1 MKRNMAA
8 GTTKA
13 RDAASTNLTPIAS
26 AVGIMILCAAAA
38 AQAQE
43 AAKPAAKPAEAAADT
58 TVVVTGVRAA
68 LAQSLNQKRN
78 SDSHV
83 EVITSEDVGKMPDK
97 SVADS
102 LQRIPGVSVATA
114 GGSEGGFG
122 ENDRVSMH
130 GTPSNLTLTTLN
142 GHTVSSGDWYVT
154 NITSG
159 GRSVSYSM
167 FPSEL
172 IGRVTVNKSSQ
183 ANLTE
188 GGAAGTVDI
197 ETRKPLSFKQQLT
210 VMGSVEGAYGSASK
224 KTDAQIS
231 GLVNWKNDANNVGV
245 LFQVF
250 NEKRQLQRLG
260 QEFLWWDKVDTWFAN
275 DWINKNPE
283 VKGKNISLLTGSALF
298 KQQRER
304 KGGMLDLQVKVSND
318 FSFDISGLYTRLN
331 ADNVNANFMLA
342 PYQALSNNWSG
353 VGGAVPSAYTI
364 SGNNITSITFPATC
378 PAANCSQMGTSV
390 QDIIS
395 RPGSYSDSKFLNAD
409 WKLRVNDDLS
419 FSGQIG
425 TTRGTGHA
433 QDYGYE
439 AWLAYSGNS
448 LTTYGLDAPAKVTV
462 DNAGTFNP
470 RTGADFFGGWASQT
484 TSRDKETYG
493 QVDGTYKTP
502 WNVVPTI
509 KFGARTAKHD
519 RSLESIN
526 GNLLPGAGLLAN
538 RPTGLTNYPASPLAN
553 VLDKPW
559 TFTGESVNAW
569 GAKYVSFSGHAYQNE
584 FQIAEKANA
593 LYAMGDLTTDAIQG
607 NFGLRYVRT
616 EIDVANGSGNTVWNP
631 VRTSNKY
638 NNLLPS
644 LNLRTD
650 LSKDVVLRASASRT
664 MARPDFGTL
673 GALSLNDLTL
683 SGSGGNP
690 NLKPIM
696 SNNVDVGVEWYFAP
710 KSLLSANLYSMSI
723 GSYVTFGSSTQSF
736 YNNAVKAITNYNMS
750 SALNTKAE
758 VQGFELQYV
767 QDLGNGFGV
776 NANYTYADGKEVAK
790 APKSAC
796 ADLNN
801 CDMVGTSRNSY
812 NLGAF
817 FENSKWSARL
827 NYSFRSAFL
836 NGLDRNSAIYQ
847 DDVGTVSAS
856 VGYNIN
862 DNLTLS
868 FEGKDLND
876 PLLKSY
882 ATSKEQP
889 RAFYK
894 NGRQFFFGLRGK
906 M

>member
-1 MKRNMAA
+1 M
-8 GTTKA
+8 
-13 RDAASTNLTPIAS
+13 
-26 AVGIMILCAAAA
+26 VLCASAA

-43 AAKPAAKPAEAAADT
+43 AAKPADKTNADTT

-78 SDSHV
+78 ADSHV

-172 IGRVTVNKSSQ
+172 IGRVVVNKSAQ

-197 ETRKPLSFKQQLT
+197 ETRKPLSFKAPLT
-210 VMGSVEGAYGSASK
+210 MMGSVEGAYGSASK
-224 KTDAQIS
+224 KTDAQVS
-231 GLVNWKNDANNVGV
+231 GLVNWKNDTNTAGI
-245 LFQVF
+245 LIQAFD
-250 NEKRQLQRLG
+250 EKRQLQRLG

-283 VKGKNISLLTGSALF
+283 VKGKYLSLLTGSALF
-298 KQQRER
+298 KQTRER
-304 KGGMLDLQVKVSND
+304 KGGFIDAQFKPSND

-331 ADNVNANFMLA
+331 ADNVNANFMFS
-342 PYQALSNNWSG
+342 PYQNLSNNWSG
-353 VGGAVPSAYTI
+353 VNGAIPSKYTI
-364 SGNNITSITFPATC
+364 TGNNISSITFPSTC
-378 PAANCSQMGTSV
+378 PAKDCSAMGGSV

-395 RPGSYSDSKFLNAD
+395 RPGSYSDSKFLNLD
-409 WKLRVNDDLS
+409 WKYRANDDLS
-419 FSGQIG
+419 FTGQFG

-439 AWLAYSGNS
+439 AWLAYSGAT
-448 LTTYGLDAPAKVTV
+448 LTTYGLSAPATVTI

-484 TSRDKETYG
+484 TSNDKENYA
-493 QVDGTYKTP
+493 QADGTYKTP
-502 WNVVPTI
+502 WNTVPTI
-509 KFGARTAKHD
+509 KFGARAAKHE

-526 GNLLPGAGLLAN
+526 GNLAANAGTLAN
-538 RPTGLTNYPASPLAN
+538 RPTGLTNYPTSPLAN
-553 VLDKPW
+553 VLQNPW
-559 TFTGESVNAW
+559 TFTGDSVNAW
-569 GAKYVSFSGHAYQNE
+569 GNKYVTFSGHAYQNE
-584 FQIAEKANA
+584 FQISEKANA
-593 LYAMGDLTTDAIQG
+593 VYAMGDLTTDALQG
-607 NFGLRYVRT
+607 NFGMRYVHT
-616 EIDVANGSGNTVWNP
+616 QIDVANGSGNTVWNP
-631 VRTSNKY
+631 VITNRTY
-638 NNLLPS
+638 NNMLPS

-650 LSKDVVLRASASRT
+650 LSKDVVLRAAASRT

-673 GALSLNDLTL
+673 GALSLNDITL

-696 SNNVDVGVEWYFAP
+696 SNNVDVGFEWYFAP
-710 KSLLSANLYSMSI
+710 KSMFGANLYSMNI
-723 GSYVTFGSSTQSF
+723 GSYVTFGSSTQAF

-758 VQGFELQYV
+758 VKGFEIQYV

-776 NANYTYADGKEVAK
+776 NANYTYADGKETAK

-801 CDMVGTSRNSY
+801 CDMVGTSKNSY

-856 VGYNIN
+856 VGYAIN

-882 ATSKEQP
+882 ATTKDQP